1 MSEQG
6 GRIQSIIKHQL
17 YFYTPVMNNS
27 FKNEIRKTIPFI
39 VAAKRIKLLRIN
51 LIKEW
56 QHMDR
61 EKYKTLL
68 KEIKEIHVNEKAYCV
83 NGLEN
88 LILLRW

>member
-39 VAAKRIKLLRIN
+39 IEAKSI
-51 LIKEW
+51 
-56 QHMDR
+56 
-61 EKYKTLL
+61 L
-68 KEIKEIHVNEKAYCV
+68 KCRNKFIRRSQRHAKN
-83 NGLEN
+83 
-88 LILLRW
+88 